1 MGFGLFLIFYA
12 YNKTTPEER
21 DLILKHIKEADL
33 FWVGLSLFI
42 GVLSHVS
49 RAIRWNHL
57 LRPIGYNP
65 PIKTNI
71 LVILMGYFANLGIPR
86 SGELLRATALT
97 TYEKVPFQQSFG
109 TIVTERIIDLM
120 MLALIV
126 GLTLVLQ
133 TEVILNYFIE
143 QGIDLQAMLLV
154 FLAFLLLGFMGL
166 LFVKK
171 SNLPVVLKFR
181 GFFSGLIEGALSI
194 LKLKNKWAFI
204 GHTLFIWT
212 AYFLMFWVVKYTI
225 PETTTL
231 TFSQLLVPFVAGAFA
246 MSATNGG
253 IGLYPIAVQKTLS
266 IFGITVV
273 SGNAYGWIMWISQT
287 VLVVVLG
294 ALSFILVPFV
304 SSKNK

>member
-1 MGFGLFLIFYA
+1 MGLGVFLIFYA

-21 DLILKHIKEADL
+21 DLIVKHVKEADL
-33 FWVGLSLFI
+33 FWVGLSMFI
-42 GVLSHVS
+42 GVLSHIS

-71 LVILMGYFANLGIPR
+71 LVILMGYFANLGLPR
-86 SGELLRATALT
+86 SGELLRATALS
-97 TYEKVPFQQSFG
+97 TYEDVPFQQSFG
-109 TIVTERIIDLM
+109 TIVTERVIDLLV
-120 MLALIV
+120 LALIV

-133 TEVILNYFIE
+133 TEVILNYFID
-143 QGIDLQAMLLV
+143 QGIDIQWLV
-154 FLAFLLLGFMGL
+154 IGLLGVLVVGFLGL
-166 LFVKK
+166 MFVKK
-171 SNLPVVLKFR
+171 SNIPFIVKIR
-181 GFFSGLIEGALSI
+181 TFFSGLIEGALSI

-204 GHTLFIWT
+204 GHTLFIWC
-212 AYFLMFWVVKYTI
+212 AYFGMFWVVKYTI
-225 PETTTL
+225 PETSAL
-231 TFSQLLVPFVAGAFA
+231 TFSELLVPFVAGAFA

-253 IGLYPIAVQKTLS
+253 IGLYPIAVNKTLS
-266 IFGITVV
+266 IFGISAV

-294 ALSFILVPFV
+294 ALSFLVVPFV